1 MTYALE
7 LKDGIAIAKEKITQ
21 VTALQQSLKTKVL
34 VKDKMIERNEKNTSS
49 TDEMKDIQSKYSEL
63 TVLSTKETQIEKRMA
78 KLVDLEEQYDKKE
91 QILQ

>member
-7 LKDGIAIAKEKITQ
+7 LKDGISFAKEKITQ

>member
-7 LKDGIAIAKEKITQ
+7 LKDGIAFAKEKITS

-91 QILQ
+91 QMLQ